1 MALYRP
7 IPRRKFFQVSAAA
20 ALAVGVLGACSGRN
34 GPWRFLTDAEAEL
47 VDSIA
52 AQIIPEDQD
61 PGGRTAV
68 VVNFID
74 IQLTGHYKRYQEIY
88 RQGLARLEKTSLAL
102 YQMPW
107 VSLPFG
113 DQFTLLSRLEKGEAP
128 EEIWDTVSSTSF
140 FDLICEH
147 CLQGYYG
154 SPRHGGNRN
163 YVSYRMIGIDYPQLC
178 GRRQP
183 A

>member
-1 MALYRP
+1 MAG
-7 IPRRKFFQVSAAA
+7 
-20 ALAVGVLGACSGRN
+20 GVLGACSGRN
-34 GPWRFLTDAEAEL
+34 GPWRFLTAREAAL
-47 VDSIA
+47 VDSIS

-61 PGGRTAV
+61 PGGRTAG

-74 IQLTGHYKRYQEIY
+74 IQLTGPYKRYQEIY
-88 RQGLARLEKTSLAL
+88 RQGLARLERTSLAFF
-102 YQMPW
+102 QKPW
-107 VSLPFG
+107 SGLPFE
-113 DQFTLLSRLEKGEAP
+113 DQTKLLAALEKGEAP
-128 EEIWDTVSSTSF
+128 KEIWDTVSPAGF

-163 YVSYRMIGIDYPQLC
+163 YVSYRMIGIAYPQLC
-178 GRRQP
+178 GRCQP